1 MLEIRHLKKYY
12 GSLPVYE
19 DFSLTVGEGET
30 LAVLGNSGAG
40 KTTLLNIVAGL
51 LPFDGGE
58 IAGLPERVG
67 YIFQSDRLVP
77 HFTVEQNLCLVAEK
91 ERVFKALGKAGLKEF
106 AGYYPARLSAGMSRR
121 VAILRAFLYD
131 APLILMDE
139 PFRNL
144 DLALKVRLMDFYAS
158 LARERKNSAIF
169 VTHDV
174 AEAACLADRA
184 VIIGGGKVLLDI
196 SVTDR
201 KEAAEKLEA
210 YFLSERQ
217 E

>member
-58 IAGLPERVG
+58 IAGLPERIG

-91 ERVFKALGKAGLKEF
+91 ERVFKALGKAGLEEF
-106 AGYYPARLSAGMSRR
+106 AGY
-121 VAILRAFLYD
+121 
-131 APLILMDE
+131 
-139 PFRNL
+139 
-144 DLALKVRLMDFYAS
+144 
-158 LARERKNSAIF
+158 
-169 VTHDV
+169 
-174 AEAACLADRA
+174 
-184 VIIGGGKVLLDI
+184 
-196 SVTDR
+196 
-201 KEAAEKLEA
+201 
-210 YFLSERQ
+210 
-217 E
+217 